1 MTYLHMI
8 QEGDGKGGGECKE
21 RKEQNDKA
29 NMGNDLSVTLW
40 TQKKVD
46 SGRLGNSGSSG
57 SWD

>member
-1 MTYLHMI
+1 MIQEIPMTYLHMI

-40 TQKKVD
+40 T
-46 SGRLGNSGSSG
+46 
-57 SWD
+57 